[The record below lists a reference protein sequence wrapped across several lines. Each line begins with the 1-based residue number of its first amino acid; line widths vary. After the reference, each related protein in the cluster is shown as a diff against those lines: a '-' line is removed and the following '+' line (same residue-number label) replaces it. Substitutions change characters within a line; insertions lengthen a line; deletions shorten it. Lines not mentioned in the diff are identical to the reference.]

1 MQISYGHCYFDSE
14 GKPYATLSDAQY
26 EQLKKVFGLDRN
38 PEEALPIHEIAN
50 WILSHKSE
58 ILAILSQ
65 KERQRVRASKPASRG
80 VAKRRNGRASNLGTE
95 LPLAKEPATT
105 PQPQ

>member
-1 MQISYGHCYFDSE
+1 MSIEFTRAYRTSDGNTH
-14 GKPYATLSDAQY
+14 PTL
-26 EQLKKVFGLDRN
+26 
-38 PEEALPIHEIAN
+38 EEAQKVELKILAAAN
-50 WILSHKSE
+50 YQQSMTVSDWLDLLVDHRGE
-58 ILAILSQ
+58 VLAILSQ